1 MIVVLPADN
10 ESLKIRDNAR
20 QTFYEIEE
28 LKPRMGSIYI
38 LDNNATE
45 KMKINSIFASLF
57 ASVLCINNKSQDG
70 NMDLAE
76 IEACL
81 LTPSFSIITRANKNN
96 GMTANIIDV
105 LNRDSNIFAKRE
117 DKTITTM
124 GISEAVSAKE
134 SKIDMTDLRKEI
146 GTAPTEFHGYL
157 SESEENVIILSGL
170 TMPYSRVDAMTE
182 KEADIIKNSRKATTE
197 VRTGKNI
204 DIFATPTV
212 EQTATTKDKPKGLTA
227 LEKLRAKKISR

>member
-1 MIVVLPADN
+1 
-10 ESLKIRDNAR
+10 
-20 QTFYEIEE
+20 
-28 LKPRMGSIYI
+28 
-38 LDNNATE
+38 
-45 KMKINSIFASLF
+45 
-57 ASVLCINNKSQDG
+57 
-70 NMDLAE
+70 MDLAE

-96 GMTANIIDV
+96 GTTANIIDV

-134 SKIDMTDLRKEI
+134 SKIDMTDLRNEI

-170 TMPYSRVDAMTE
+170 IMPYSRVDAMTE
-182 KEADIIKNSRKATTE
+182 SIQKEADIIKNSRKATTE
-197 VRTGKNI
+197 VRPGKNI

-212 EQTATTKDKPKGLTA
+212 EQAEPTVNKPKGLTA
-227 LEKLRAKKISR
+227 LEKLRAKRISK

>member
-1 MIVVLPADN
+1 
-10 ESLKIRDNAR
+10 
-20 QTFYEIEE
+20 
-28 LKPRMGSIYI
+28 
-38 LDNNATE
+38 
-45 KMKINSIFASLF
+45 
-57 ASVLCINNKSQDG
+57 
-70 NMDLAE
+70 MDLAE

-96 GMTANIIDV
+96 GTTANIIDV

-182 KEADIIKNSRKATTE
+182 SIQKEADIIKNSQRATTE

-204 DIFATPTV
+204 DIFSAPPV
-212 EQTATTKDKPKGLTA
+212 EQAVSTANKPKGLTA
-227 LEKLRAKKISR
+227 LEKLRAKRISK